1 MARPTNFGFNRFGA
15 DTTKGYVKPELTGG
29 SVGKRYSIGGDTKDY
44 RFRTGGGLKPQPAVD
59 WGTLVGA
66 GIGLANRGGGD
77 AGQYGRED
85 IAAQNKLAKEVWQKT
100 TPDLNYTGGSNKWTQ
115 NPDGT
120 WALTSELD
128 EMEQGL
134 YDQSG
139 MLTSTLG
146 DQAQDFFGGGYE
158 GMYQNRL
165 DRLRNQY
172 TAGDAREEAIRRA
185 RQTAT
190 GASSTG
196 IFQED
201 ANRASLIDQRD
212 LGLINQADLDV
223 AKHGDFLMGNRE
235 KALGMLTK
243 TGDISNQFLS
253 NQMTYADPKGN
264 LQNVSDA
271 FTRQMDQE
279 AAYAAKKQKGKD
291 QFWNNILGG
300 GGGGGDTAIS
310 YIATATTQAIGEDGL
325 RVFEDWRDYMFY
337 TLPAFTTSFGRYRAT
352 APKIVEEID
361 KKDNSKAL
369 YKEIWDNYLKPIFNL
384 IKKDKDDPKALSDY
398 KIMVRE
404 LKNKYLV

>member
-1 MARPTNFGFNRFGA
+1 MAVN
-15 DTTKGYVKPELTGG
+15 EW
-29 SVGKRYSIGGDTKDY
+29 
-44 RFRTGGGLKPQPAVD
+44 D
-59 WGTLVGA
+59 WGTVDTGTPTTHDDYPGFDAAYDAQQAKLYGRKRK
-66 GIGLANRGGGD
+66 GGGFPFRGGGGGD
-77 AGQYGRED
+77 WGARDTAYNEALRED
-85 IAAQNKLAKEVWQKT
+85 IWKKT
-100 TPDLNYTGGSNKWTQ
+100 TPTLNYTGGSNKWTQ

-120 WALTSELD
+120 WVLTSKLD
-128 EMEQGL
+128 EMEQGI

-139 MLTSTLG
+139 MLTSILG
-146 DQAQDFFGGGYE
+146 DQAQDFFSSGYE
-158 GMYQNRL
+158 GMHQNRL
-165 DRLRNQY
+165 DRLRNLY
-172 TAGDAREEAIRRA
+172 TEGDAREEAIRKA
-185 RQTAT
+185 RQYAT

-201 ANRASLIDQRD
+201 VNRASFIDQRD

-223 AKHGDFLMGNRE
+223 VKFGDFLMGNRA
-235 KALGMLTK
+235 KALSMLTK
-243 TGDISNQFLS
+243 TGDIGNQFLS
-253 NQMTYADPKGN
+253 SQMTYADPKGN

-325 RVFEDWRDYMFY
+325 SVFNNWRDYMSSWHP
-337 TLPAFTTSFGRYRAT
+337 TFTTSYGRYRVT
-352 APKIVEEID
+352 APKIVAEID

>member
-1 MARPTNFGFNRFGA
+1 MANLFNEFSGLGTPTNATRREP
-15 DTTKGYVKPELTGG
+15 KGWSESAYKIQEANLPRKSL
-29 SVGKRYSIGGDTKDY
+29 
-44 RFRTGGGLKPQPAVD
+44 GGLNRNQAI
-59 WGTLVGA
+59 GA
-66 GIGLANRGGGD
+66 GIGLLANRGGGAD
-77 AGQYGRED
+77 AGQYGGED
-85 IAAQNKLAKEVWQKT
+85 IAAQNLLAEEVWGKT
-100 TPDLNYTGGSNKWTQ
+100 TPTLNYTGGSNRWTQ

-120 WALTSELD
+120 WVLTSELD
-128 EMEQGL
+128 EMEQGI

-146 DQAQDFFGGGYE
+146 DQAQDFFGDGYE

-165 DRLRNQY
+165 DRLRNLY

-253 NQMTYADPKGN
+253 NQMTYANPTAN
-264 LQNVSDA
+264 LDMRSKA
-271 FTRQMDQE
+271 ETRLRDQL
-279 AAYAAKKQKGKD
+279 AAADVAKRKGKSK
-291 QFWNNILGG
+291 FWDTIFQVGGAALGVPPQVSS
-300 GGGGGDTAIS
+300 AAS
-310 YIATATTQAIGEDGL
+310 SL
-325 RVFEDWRDYMFY
+325 
-337 TLPAFTTSFGRYRAT
+337 
-352 APKIVEEID
+352 
-361 KKDNSKAL
+361 L
-369 YKEIWDNYLKPIFNL
+369 Y
-384 IKKDKDDPKALSDY
+384 S
-398 KIMVRE
+398 
-404 LKNKYLV
+404 

>member
-120 WALTSELD
+120 WALTSELG

-172 TAGDAREEAIRRA
+172 TAGDAREEERRRA
-185 RQTAT
+185 RQIAT

-201 ANRASLIDQRD
+201 ANRASFIDQRD

-223 AKHGDFLMGNRE
+223 ARHGDFLMGNRE
-235 KALGMLTK
+235 RSLGMLTK
-243 TGDISNQFLS
+243 TGNIGNQFLA
-253 NQMTYADPKGN
+253 NQMQYANPTAN
-264 LQNVSDA
+264 LDRRSLA
-271 FTRQMDQE
+271 ETRLRDQL
-279 AAYAAKKQKGKD
+279 AAADVAKRKGKSK
-291 QFWNNILGG
+291 FWDAIFQVGGAALGVPP
-300 GGGGGDTAIS
+300 TVSSAAS
-310 YIATATTQAIGEDGL
+310 SVL
-325 RVFEDWRDYMFY
+325 
-337 TLPAFTTSFGRYRAT
+337 FG
-352 APKIVEEID
+352 
-361 KKDNSKAL
+361 
-369 YKEIWDNYLKPIFNL
+369 
-384 IKKDKDDPKALSDY
+384 
-398 KIMVRE
+398 
-404 LKNKYLV
+404 

>member
-1 MARPTNFGFNRFGA
+1 MIGQGVYNRSLPQSNRENAIRRSGQTKFAKATPGKNKWFNKMLDEGA
-15 DTTKGYVKPELTGG
+15 GKLLLGG
-29 SVGKRYSIGGDTKDY
+29 AAA
-44 RFRTGGGLKPQPAVD
+44 FAGGG
-59 WGTLVGA
+59 GGA
-66 GIGLANRGGGD
+66 D
-77 AGQYGRED
+77 AGQYGRQD
-85 IAAQNKLAKEVWQKT
+85 IAANTALAKEAWQKS
-100 TPDLNYTGGSNKWTQ
+100 TPDLNYIGGSNKWTQ

-223 AKHGDFLMGNRE
+223 ARHGEFLMGNRE
-235 KALGMLTK
+235 RALGMLTQ
-243 TGDISNQFLS
+243 TGDIGNQFLA
-253 NQMTYADPKGN
+253 NQMQYANPTAN
-264 LQNVSDA
+264 LDMRSKA
-271 FTRQMDQE
+271 ETRLRDQL
-279 AAYAAKKQKGKD
+279 AAADTAKRKGKSK
-291 QFWNNILGG
+291 FWDSIFKVGGAALGVPP
-300 GGGGGDTAIS
+300 AIS
-310 YIATATTQAIGEDGL
+310 SAASGML
-325 RVFEDWRDYMFY
+325 
-337 TLPAFTTSFGRYRAT
+337 FG
-352 APKIVEEID
+352 
-361 KKDNSKAL
+361 
-369 YKEIWDNYLKPIFNL
+369 
-384 IKKDKDDPKALSDY
+384 
-398 KIMVRE
+398 
-404 LKNKYLV
+404 

>member
-1 MARPTNFGFNRFGA
+1 MATPFDNPYTGQSSKPSQADYEKAMAKRYATTKVGTGKNDYGYTGIPSNQARGYRPTQNQTFSFPF
-15 DTTKGYVKPELTGG
+15 
-29 SVGKRYSIGGDTKDY
+29 
-44 RFRTGGGLKPQPAVD
+44 GGG
-59 WGTLVGA
+59 
-66 GIGLANRGGGD
+66 GGGGGWGARD
-77 AGQYGRED
+77 TAYNEALRED
-85 IAAQNKLAKEVWQKT
+85 IWKKT
-100 TPDLNYTGGSNKWTQ
+100 TQDLNYIGGSNKWTQ

-120 WALTSELD
+120 WALTSELG
-128 EMEQGL
+128 EKEQGI

-139 MLTSTLG
+139 MLTSILG
-146 DQAQDFFGGGYE
+146 GQAQDFFGGGYE
-158 GMYQNRL
+158 DMYQNRL
-165 DRLRNQY
+165 DRLRNLY
-172 TAGDAREEAIRRA
+172 TAGDAREEAIRKA

-190 GASSTG
+190 GASTTG

-201 ANRASLIDQRD
+201 ANRASFIDQRD
-212 LGLINQADLDV
+212 LGLIDKADLYV

-235 KALGMLTK
+235 RALGMLTK
-243 TGDISNQFLS
+243 TGDIGNQFLS
-253 NQMTYADPKGN
+253 NQMAYADPKGN

-271 FTRQMDQE
+271 FTRQMSQE
-279 AAYAAKKQKGKD
+279 AAAAAAKRKGMDK
-291 QFWNNILGG
+291 FWGNILSGA
-300 GGGGGDTAIS
+300 GGGGDLGLS

-337 TLPAFTTSFGRYRAT
+337 TLPTFATSFGRYRAT

-384 IKKDKDDPKALSDY
+384 IKKDKNDPKALSDY